1 MHDARKTRRMI
12 LLSVPLSLGLLLS
25 ACSGAS
31 GNHLAKLAC
40 AHVSRSIALYQQA
53 ERLTNNAMANKLR
66 KEAISELVSAEAE
79 AGQAALASSRWQA
92 LMATV
97 SESSRV
103 PESYLIH
110 ALTRQCHLEANDT

>member
-1 MHDARKTRRMI
+1 M
-12 LLSVPLSLGLLLS
+12 
-25 ACSGAS
+25 
-31 GNHLAKLAC
+31 AKLAC

-53 ERLTNNAMANKLR
+53 EQATAKAAAYRLR
-66 KEAISELVSAEAE
+66 KEALAELVAAEAE
-79 AGQAALASSRWQA
+79 AGRAALASSKWQA

-110 ALTRQCHLEANDT
+110 ALTRQCHLTT